1 MGSNKQS
8 RRNDGA
14 RVFLSTRWERSEQ
27 QWAGAAEGCPTGCPN
42 FLLPGRP
49 LHTPTLGASH
59 PVPSCPYPTQA
70 RLAVAEA
77 PPAEAGTLPGELLGG
92 LQERKP
98 RVPEAPAGPWT

>member
-8 RRNDGA
+8 RRNDGV
-14 RVFLSTRWERSEQ
+14 RVFLSTHWERSEQ
-27 QWAGAAEGCPTGCPN
+27 QWAGAAEGCPTG
-42 FLLPGRP
+42 RP
-49 LHTPTLGASH
+49 LHTPTPGASH
-59 PVPSCPYPTQA
+59 PVPGCPYPTQA

-98 RVPEAPAGPWT
+98 RVPEAPARPWT